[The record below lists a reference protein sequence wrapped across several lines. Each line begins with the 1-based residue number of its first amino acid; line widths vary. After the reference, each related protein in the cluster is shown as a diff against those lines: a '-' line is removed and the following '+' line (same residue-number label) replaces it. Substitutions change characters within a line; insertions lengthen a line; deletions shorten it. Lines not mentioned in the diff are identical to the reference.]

1 MGEATCTD
9 LGLSSCCNL
18 ACVFVGSRP
27 FALLLGLLHALLCNS
42 AEGGVTFS
50 TNQGQWPAQVLYRAL
65 VPGGALFVER
75 DRLTVVLTSGGRTHR
90 HGHADHPVPETPYRA
105 HAYQVLFEGGNATGW
120 NGERTL
126 PHYEN
131 YFLGN
136 EPAMW
141 AAGVAVH
148 GQVLLTELYPGIDLR
163 IDGRHGI
170 KYDLLVSPGADPA
183 RIRMRYVGHDGIEE
197 KDGAIIVR
205 TSAGT
210 VTEEPPLAYGPGGE
224 VPCAFVLEGPQL
236 RFSLP
241 DGYDRT
247 EALVIDPVLSFAS
260 YSGSSADNFGFT
272 ATYDSG
278 GNLYGG
284 GIVFGIGYPSTVGV
298 IQNSFQGGVIDVGI
312 SKWDPT
318 GATLLWSTY
327 IGGSMNESPH
337 SLVVNANDELYILGS
352 TGSSDFPVT
361 AGCFDN
367 SFGSGPGLTFGIGYG
382 YDHPFGVDIFLAHLN
397 ASATS
402 LIGAT
407 YVGGNEADGLN
418 NASSLAYNYGDSFR
432 GEVALDPAGN
442 PVVATSTESGN
453 LPTTPGAPQSGFG
466 GGQQDGYV
474 FRMNPALTNQLWA
487 TYVGGSGDDSSF
499 GVQFDSAGEVFIT
512 GGTTST
518 DLPMAGTPYDA
529 THNGGVDGYVVRFN
543 SAGNVQLGATY
554 LGTGS
559 YDQSYFVQLNTSD
572 EVYVVGQTRGAY
584 PVTAGKYTNA
594 GSSQFIHKFSH
605 DLSSSIWSTVIGN
618 GSGVE
623 DISPSAFLVSD
634 CGQIYF
640 SGWGGDVNHNGQSLT
655 STTDGL
661 PTTPGA
667 FQTSTDDSD
676 FYLMVLE
683 PEAVGLNYATYFG
696 GPTSTEHVDGGTSR
710 FDKNGNVYQA
720 VCAGCGGQDDF
731 PTTPGAWSNTNNS
744 FNCNLGVFKFALA
757 QTLAIIDIN
766 GPTYLC
772 DPGTAQFINQSN
784 GGNSFEWDF
793 GDGTGST
800 DFEPV
805 HTYPGPGIYTVTMV
819 LTDTSGCAPPDTATM
834 VIEVL
839 DPLDAAVDSVPN
851 LCPGE
856 TVQLQASGGSSYL
869 WFPGTD
875 LSSTT
880 VPNPIA
886 SPSGNI
892 TYFVAV
898 TDQCGTDTVQVSI
911 VFSTPTVFAGPDT
924 VVCLGDS
931 VPLSAGG
938 GTTYLWSPANLLND
952 PTSATPVVFPPDTTW
967 FFVDITTGAGC
978 TGTDSVLVSVQFG
991 PPDPLSSDTAVCEGG
1006 SVQVNVSGGDSYAWQ
1021 AGPGI
1026 SDPGIPDPILTPP
1039 GDTDYIVHVSNTC
1052 GTTPDTLTVEVLSVE
1067 ADAWPD
1073 TLVCPGEPV
1082 PLHANGG
1089 TIYDWT
1095 PTQGLNNPGIAA
1107 PIASVTSPT
1116 VYQVVVSDAV
1126 GCSDTASVFVSLFPA
1141 PTVLASPDQMIE
1153 YGDLVS
1159 LYAIG
1164 SGVFTWTPDIYVQAT
1179 DGAWLFVQ
1187 PEETTT
1193 YTVQLTDTNG
1203 CKVTDVVT
1211 VVLDGAL
1218 YVPNTF
1224 TPNGDGI
1231 NDQFFAL
1238 GKEITDFR
1246 LSVFDRWGERI
1257 FEAAALE
1264 GFWDGT
1270 YNGVESPID
1279 TYVWRVDYSERNGDD
1294 HVLFGHVNLVR

>member
-1 MGEATCTD
+1 M
-9 LGLSSCCNL
+9 S
-18 ACVFVGSRP
+18 VRSRSLT
-27 FALLLGLLHALLCNS
+27 LLLGLITALFGSS
-42 AEGGVTFS
+42 ADGGVTFS
-50 TNQGQWPAQVLYRAL
+50 TNQGQWPAQVLYRAM

-75 DRLTVVLTSGGRTHR
+75 DRLTIVLTSGGTGHQ
-90 HGHADHPVPETPYRA
+90 HGHVVHQEVNEPYRA
-105 HAYQVLFEGGNATGW
+105 HAYQVLFEGGNATAW
-120 NGERTL
+120 RGERSL
-126 PHYEN
+126 GHYEN

-136 EPAMW
+136 DPAKW

-148 GQVLLTELYPGIDLR
+148 GQVLLKDLYPGIDLR
-163 IDGRHGI
+163 IDGRHGV
-170 KYDLLVSPGADPA
+170 KYDLLVAAGADPA
-183 RIRMRYVGHDGIEE
+183 KIRMRYIGQDGVEE
-197 KDGAIIVR
+197 RAGAIIVH

-210 VTEEPPLAYGPGGE
+210 VTEEAPLAYGPGGE
-224 VPCAFVLEGPQL
+224 VACAYVLEGERL

-241 DGYDRT
+241 NGYDQNQ
-247 EALVIDPVLSFAS
+247 ALVIDPVLSFAS
-260 YSGSSADNFGFT
+260 YSGSTADNFGFT

-284 GIVFGIGYPSTVGV
+284 GIVFGIGYPTTIGV
-298 IQNSFQGGVIDVGI
+298 LQNSFQGGVIDVGV
-312 SKWDPT
+312 SKWDAS
-318 GATLLWSTY
+318 GAFLLWSTY

-361 AGCFDN
+361 AGCFDS
-367 SFGSGPGLTFGIGYG
+367 SFGSGPGLTFNIAYGYG
-382 YDHPFGVDIFLAHLN
+382 HAFGVDIFLAHLN

-407 YVGGNEADGLN
+407 YIGGSEADGLN
-418 NASSLAYNYGDSFR
+418 NAAPLGYNYGDSFR

-442 PVVATSTESGN
+442 PVVATSTESSN
-453 LPTTPGAPQSGFG
+453 LPTTPGAPQSTFG

-474 FRMNPALTNQLWA
+474 FRMNPALTAQLWA
-487 TYVGGSGDDSSF
+487 TYVGGSGDDSCF
-499 GVQFDSAGEVFIT
+499 GVQFDSGGEVYVT
-512 GGTTST
+512 GGTTSV
-518 DLPMAGTPYDA
+518 DLPMAGSPYDA
-529 THNGGVDGYVVRFN
+529 SHNGAVDGYIMRFN
-543 SAGNVQLGATY
+543 AAGNARLGATY
-554 LGTGS
+554 LGTSS

-572 EVYVVGQTRGAY
+572 EVFVVGQTRGAY
-584 PVTAGKYTNA
+584 PVTPGKYANA
-594 GSSQFIHKFSH
+594 GSSQFIHKLSH
-605 DLSSSIWSTVIGN
+605 DLGTSLWSTRIGN

-623 DISPSAFLVSD
+623 DVSPSAFLVSD

-640 SGWGGDVNHNGQSLT
+640 SGWGGNVNLNGQSLT
-655 STTDGL
+655 STAAGL
-661 PTTPGA
+661 PTTPGT
-667 FQTSTDDSD
+667 FQASTDGSD

-683 PEAVGLNYATYFG
+683 PEAIGLNYATFFG
-696 GPTSTEHVDGGTSR
+696 GGITAEHVDGGTSR

-784 GGNSFEWDF
+784 GGNSFQWDF
-793 GDGTGST
+793 GDSTGST
-800 DFEPV
+800 DFEPT
-805 HTYPGPGIYTVTMV
+805 HTYPGPGIYTVTMI
-819 LTDTSGCAPPDTATM
+819 LTDTTGCAPPDTATM
-834 VIEVL
+834 IVEVV

-856 TVQLQASGGSSYL
+856 TVQLQASGGTSYL

-880 VPNPIA
+880 IPDPIA

-892 TYFVAV
+892 TYSVAV

-911 VFSTPTVFAGPDT
+911 VFSNPTVVAGPDT
-924 VVCLGDS
+924 VMCLGGS
-931 VPLSAGG
+931 VPLSASGG
-938 GTTYLWSPANLLND
+938 VAYSWTPANLVND
-952 PTSATPVVFPPDTTW
+952 PTSATPVASPPDTTW
-967 FFVDITTGAGC
+967 FFVDVTTALGC
-978 TGTDSVLVSVQFG
+978 VGTDSVLVSVQFG
-991 PPDPLSSDTAVCEGG
+991 PPDPVSSDTAVCEGG
-1006 SVQVNVSGGDSYAWQ
+1006 SVQVSVSGGDSYAWQ

-1026 SDPGIPDPILTPP
+1026 SDPGIPDPVLTPP
-1039 GDTDYIVHVSNTC
+1039 GDTDYIVLVSNTC
-1052 GTTPDTLTVEVLSVE
+1052 GTTPDTVTVVVLTVEAE
-1067 ADAWPD
+1067 AWPD
-1073 TLVCPGEPV
+1073 TLVCPGDPV
-1082 PLHANGG
+1082 PLNATGG
-1089 TIYDWT
+1089 TIYQWS
-1095 PTQGLNNPGIAA
+1095 PAQGLSDATSA
-1107 PIASVTSPT
+1107 TPIASVTSPT
-1116 VYQVVVSDAV
+1116 VFQVVVSDAI
-1126 GCSDTASVFVSLFPA
+1126 GCSDTAAVFVSLYPA
-1141 PTVLASPDQMIE
+1141 PTVLASPDQEIE
-1153 YGDLVS
+1153 YGDLAT

-1164 SGVFTWTPDIYVQAT
+1164 NGVFTWTPDLYVET
-1179 DGAWLFVQ
+1179 MDGAWLIVQ
-1187 PEETTT
+1187 PEESTT

-1203 CKVTDVVT
+1203 CKVTDAVT

-1231 NDQFFAL
+1231 NDWFFAL

-1246 LSVFDRWGERI
+1246 LSVFNRWGERI
-1257 FEAAALE
+1257 FEAVALE

-1270 YNGVESPID
+1270 YNGIESPID
-1279 TYVWRVDYSERNGDD
+1279 TYVWRVDYSERNGED